1 MIVFENLQ
9 QVGAAITDAF
19 DPTAANGDAA
29 MVQFEFTGTE
39 GGLYWLHIADKCCS
53 YGEGSAPQPATVT
66 LFCTVEDWLCILNGT
81 LNPVTAYTRGRL
93 KLKGNPTTAL
103 KLQKWFPKPKD

>member
-1 MIVFENLQ
+1 MIVFESLQ

-29 MVQFEFTGTE
+29 VVQFEFTSNE
-39 GGLYWLHIADKCCS
+39 GGTYWLQVGEMRCS
-53 YGEGSAPQPATVT
+53 FGEGSAPQPVTVT

-103 KLQKWFPKPKD
+103 KLQKWFPRPKE